1 MKQSLSLNLKQKL
14 LMTPKLQQSI
24 NILQLSAHELGELIE
39 KEYMENPTLEI
50 DSSSEHELEPASNFD
65 KTMDF
70 LEYLNKDDEK
80 PEPVANDDDFKV
92 KEFTRNNQTLEEYLS
107 EQVDFTFNDKQEIK
121 VARYIIGL
129 LDAAG
134 YLRVSTAE
142 ISSLL
147 KIEKIVKTGFS
158 MMDLQ
163 QQMVI
168 QVFTIWLLNS

>member
-134 YLRVSTAE
+134 
-142 ISSLL
+142 I
-147 KIEKIVKTGFS
+147 
-158 MMDLQ
+158 
-163 QQMVI
+163 
-168 QVFTIWLLNS
+168 

>member
-92 KEFTRNNQTLEEYLS
+92 K
-107 EQVDFTFNDKQEIK
+107 
-121 VARYIIGL
+121 
-129 LDAAG
+129 
-134 YLRVSTAE
+134 RVH
-142 ISSLL
+142 
-147 KIEKIVKTGFS
+147 EK
-158 MMDLQ
+158 
-163 QQMVI
+163 
-168 QVFTIWLLNS
+168 

>member
-70 LEYLNKDDEK
+70 FRIL
-80 PEPVANDDDFKV
+80 
-92 KEFTRNNQTLEEYLS
+92 
-107 EQVDFTFNDKQEIK
+107 KQ
-121 VARYIIGL
+121 R
-129 LDAAG
+129 
-134 YLRVSTAE
+134 
-142 ISSLL
+142 
-147 KIEKIVKTGFS
+147 
-158 MMDLQ
+158 
-163 QQMVI
+163 
-168 QVFTIWLLNS
+168 

>member
-39 KEYMENPTLEI
+39 KEYKDNPTLEI
-50 DSSSEHELEPASNFD
+50 ASSSEQELEPASNFD

-107 EQVDFTFNDKQEIK
+107 EQVDFTFNDKKEIK
-121 VARYIIGL
+121 
-129 LDAAG
+129 
-134 YLRVSTAE
+134 
-142 ISSLL
+142 
-147 KIEKIVKTGFS
+147 EKA
-158 MMDLQ
+158 
-163 QQMVI
+163 
-168 QVFTIWLLNS
+168 

>member
-1 MKQSLSLNLKQKL
+1 MVVLHLVQHSLQLWNLLNANLKRKNNEAVIIVKFKQKL

-92 KEFTRNNQTLEEYLS
+92 KEFTRNNQTFRRIFIRTS
-107 EQVDFTFNDKQEIK
+107 
-121 VARYIIGL
+121 
-129 LDAAG
+129 
-134 YLRVSTAE
+134 
-142 ISSLL
+142 
-147 KIEKIVKTGFS
+147 GFY
-158 MMDLQ
+158 
-163 QQMVI
+163 
-168 QVFTIWLLNS
+168 F